1 MKDNNLYFENVPY
14 IGSLFMEQLLFSFE
28 DTPIVFIC
36 TDKELSRY
44 LCVCDDIIDEESW
57 LIVKIN
63 NTKLL
68 EILNNASTV
77 LSAFVGQKVII
88 ANRKFNQSIRYE
100 IEEYNNIGEDEL
112 PVCDQYLDM
121 KNSLRAYIEK
131 IENEILFTSF
141 RLSIPINDVISDIN
155 ENLDIP
161 KVAISFKEKK
171 LSETYCNNTTKDCVN
186 SFSNEINSLKIECKK
201 NTDESIALGEET
213 ELITYAA

>member
-1 MKDNNLYFENVPY
+1 MTGVQTCAL
-14 IGSLFMEQLLFSFE
+14 
-28 DTPIVFIC
+28 PI
-36 TDKELSRY
+36 Y
-44 LCVCDDIIDEESW
+44 
-57 LIVKIN
+57 
-63 NTKLL
+63 
-68 EILNNASTV
+68 
-77 LSAFVGQKVII
+77 
-88 ANRKFNQSIRYE
+88 RKFNQSIRYE

>member
-1 MKDNNLYFENVPY
+1 MKDNNLYFDNVPY

-57 LIVKIN
+57 LIVKVN

-68 EILNNASTV
+68 EILNDVSTV

-88 ANRKFNQSIRYE
+88 ANKKFNQSIQYE
-100 IEEYNNIGEDEL
+100 IEEYNNIVEDEL

-121 KNSLRAYIEK
+121 KNSLRTYIEK

-141 RLSIPINDVISDIN
+141 KLSIPVEDMISDIN
-155 ENLDIP
+155 DNLDTP
-161 KVAISFKEKK
+161 RVTISFNGVKSSK
-171 LSETYCNNTTKDCVN
+171 TYCNNIAKDYVN
-186 SFSNEINSLKIECKK
+186 SFFNDIDSIKIESEKAA
-201 NTDESIALGEET
+201 DEAIVLNEEAV
-213 ELITYAA
+213 LISYAA